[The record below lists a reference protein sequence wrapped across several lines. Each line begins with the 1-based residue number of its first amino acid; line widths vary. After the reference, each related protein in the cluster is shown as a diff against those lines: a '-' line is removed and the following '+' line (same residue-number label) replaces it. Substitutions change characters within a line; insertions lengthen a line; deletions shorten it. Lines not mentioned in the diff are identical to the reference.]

1 MQPRCLMML
10 AALFVLAASSVALGQ
25 ARFPDI
31 PRDQLTEAQ
40 KAVSDAISS
49 GPRGGVRGPFGPL
62 LRSPELTDR
71 VQKLGEYL
79 RFNSSLSP
87 RLNEMAIL
95 INARTWESKY
105 EWFAHKPLAVKGGLA
120 ESIAD
125 DLAQNKRPSN
135 MKADEEVVYDMCM
148 ALHKTHFVDDA
159 LFKRAVSVL
168 GERGVID
175 LVAVSGYYTLISMVL
190 NVAEVPLPPGAKS
203 PW

>member
-1 MQPRCLMML
+1 MQTVCLMML
-10 AALFVLAASSVALGQ
+10 AASFVLASTSVALGQ

-31 PRDQLTEAQ
+31 PRDQLTEAL
-40 KAVSDAISS
+40 KEVHDAIAS

-120 ESIAD
+120 ESITD

-135 MKADEEVVYDMCM
+135 MKPDEEVVYDMCM

-190 NVAEVPLPPGAKS
+190 NVAEVSLPPGAKS